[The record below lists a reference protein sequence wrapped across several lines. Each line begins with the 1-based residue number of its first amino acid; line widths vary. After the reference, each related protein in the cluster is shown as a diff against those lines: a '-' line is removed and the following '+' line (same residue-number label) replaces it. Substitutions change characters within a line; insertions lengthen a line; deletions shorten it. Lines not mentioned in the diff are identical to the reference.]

1 METLA
6 NDLKKDVVSLFQAQ
20 REYQYIAKQSTAEE
34 RIKKLLQLKSTVLPL
49 KDEIIEAAY
58 TDSNKPP
65 FETMAMEF
73 AHFLEELDDA
83 CANLPEWMK
92 RERVN
97 PSLNPDAKAEI
108 MYEPRG
114 VVLIMG
120 PWNMPFLL
128 TVSPMIA
135 ALAAGNTAILKPSE
149 FTPSVSAIIKQ
160 IISATF
166 DEQEIAVVEGGVDIT
181 TELLKLPFDHIFLTG
196 SPKVGKIVMEAAAK
210 NLASVTMELGGKSP
224 VIIDSGANLD
234 KAVADIMKAK
244 TFNAG
249 QLCLAC
255 DYVLLPAALQESFIA
270 KAKDYVQTAY
280 YQNGSFNNGD
290 YAQIINLA
298 NFNRLKHLFD
308 DAVAKGAKVAMG
320 GVFDLE
326 NRRIQP
332 TILTDISTDMA
343 IMAEEIFG
351 PITPIINYNTKEE
364 AVAYIR
370 KFAKPLNFYAYSES
384 PENIDYFLSNTTS
397 GGVCINDLMQQTF
410 DLRLP
415 FGGVNNSGIGSYHGV
430 YGFRELSN
438 RRSVYYQS
446 PQTPVDEFAQ
456 PPYAGKESLLW
467 KQLTKN
473 SN

>member
-1 METLA
+1 
-6 NDLKKDVVSLFQAQ
+6 
-20 REYQYIAKQSTAEE
+20 
-34 RIKKLLQLKSTVLPL
+34 
-49 KDEIIEAAY
+49 
-58 TDSNKPP
+58 
-65 FETMAMEF
+65 MAMEF

-149 FTPSVSAIIKQ
+149 FTPSVSAIINK

-290 YAQIINLA
+290 
-298 NFNRLKHLFD
+298 
-308 DAVAKGAKVAMG
+308 
-320 GVFDLE
+320 
-326 NRRIQP
+326 
-332 TILTDISTDMA
+332 
-343 IMAEEIFG
+343 
-351 PITPIINYNTKEE
+351 
-364 AVAYIR
+364 
-370 KFAKPLNFYAYSES
+370 
-384 PENIDYFLSNTTS
+384 
-397 GGVCINDLMQQTF
+397 
-410 DLRLP
+410 
-415 FGGVNNSGIGSYHGV
+415 
-430 YGFRELSN
+430 
-438 RRSVYYQS
+438 
-446 PQTPVDEFAQ
+446 
-456 PPYAGKESLLW
+456 
-467 KQLTKN
+467 
-473 SN
+473 

>member
-1 METLA
+1 MKALA
-6 NDLKKDVVSLFQAQ
+6 KDPKKDIVTLFQAQ
-20 REYQYIAKQSTAEE
+20 REYQNIAKQSTAGE
-34 RIKKLLQLKSTVLPL
+34 RINKLLKLKSTVLAL
-49 KDEIIEAAY
+49 KDEIIQAAY

-65 FETMAMEF
+65 FEMVAMEF
-73 AHFLEELDDA
+73 AHFLDELDDA

-92 RERVN
+92 RERITT
-97 PSLNPDAKAEI
+97 SLNPNAKAEI

-128 TVSPMIA
+128 TISPMIA
-135 ALAAGNTAILKPSE
+135 AVAAGNTAILKPSE
-149 FTPSVSAIIKQ
+149 FTPSVSTVIRKIINL
-160 IISATF
+160 TF
-166 DEQEIAVVEGGVDIT
+166 NEQEIAVVEGGIDIS

-210 NLASVTMELGGKSP
+210 NLTSVTMELGGKSP
-224 VIIDSGANLD
+224 VIIDNSGNLD
-234 KAVADIMKAK
+234 KAAAGIMKAK

-249 QLCLAC
+249 QLCLAS
-255 DYVLLPAALQESFIA
+255 DYVLLPAAMQESFIA

-280 YQNGSFNNGD
+280 YQKGKFNNGD
-290 YAQIINLA
+290 YAQIINLE

-320 GVFDLE
+320 GVFDLK

-332 TILTDISTDMA
+332 TILTDISSDMT

-364 AVAYIR
+364 AIAYIR
-370 KFAKPLNFYAYSES
+370 KFPKPLCFYVYSES
-384 PENIDYFLSNTTS
+384 PENIDYFLSNSTS

-410 DLRLP
+410 ELRLP
-415 FGGVNNSGIGSYHGV
+415 FGGVNNSGMGSYHGV

-446 PQTPVDEFAQ
+446 PQTPVDEFAR
-456 PPYAGKESLLW
+456 PPYTDKANKLW
-467 KQLTKN
+467 EQLAKN
-473 SN
+473 SI